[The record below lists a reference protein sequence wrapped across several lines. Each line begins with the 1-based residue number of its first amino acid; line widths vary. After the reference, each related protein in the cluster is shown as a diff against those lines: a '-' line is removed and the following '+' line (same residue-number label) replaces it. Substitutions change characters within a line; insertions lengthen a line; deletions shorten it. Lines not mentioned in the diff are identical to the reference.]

1 MATMTSAELLTR
13 FNQLSGRTS
22 SGDSITDA
30 EKYQRLSDAQQYVI
44 AQAASRSPN
53 AFYPKAAY
61 GSYPTLSTTDNQV
74 FTFGTDANG
83 NALMPIGKV
92 QIYPSL
98 ASIPDWSWVEGLDY
112 LDEGTQIRIP
122 NNRTWTSTLWYR
134 GIQPVADLSST
145 NQPAIIPVNF
155 RMLIVYEAVRQL
167 SEEGQRNDALADRML
182 AKYREM
188 FAEYMLVLKTQFSDG
203 GALGSV
209 SGLKIAEAGG
219 AVNGRNWSSL

>member
-1 MATMTSAELLTR
+1 MPTFTSANLLTR
-13 FNQLSGRTS
+13 FNQLSGRPAS
-22 SGDSITDA
+22 NDSMSDA
-30 EKYQRLSDAQQYVI
+30 DKYQRLSDAQQYVI
-44 AQAASRSPN
+44 AQAASRAPD

-61 GSYPTLSTTDNQV
+61 GSYPTLTTSDNQV
-74 FTFGTDANG
+74 FTFGTDVNG
-83 NALMPIGKV
+83 NPLMPIGKV
-92 QIYPSL
+92 SIYPSL
-98 ASIPDWSWVEGLDY
+98 ASIPDWAWVEGLDY
-112 LDEGTQIRIP
+112 LNEGTQIRIP

-134 GIQPVADLSST
+134 GIQPVVDITST
-145 NQPAIIPVNF
+145 NQPALIPVNF

-188 FAEYMLVLKTQFSDG
+188 FAEYCLVLKTQFSDG

-219 AVNGRNWSSL
+219 ALNSRNWSGL

>member
-1 MATMTSAELLTR
+1 MATMTSANLLTR
-13 FNQLSGRTS
+13 FNQLSGRPAT
-22 SGDSITDA
+22 GDSITDA
-30 EKYQRLSDAQQYVI
+30 DKYQRLSDAQQFVI

-53 AFYPKAAY
+53 AFYPKVGY
-61 GSYPTLSTTDNQV
+61 DSYPTLTTTDNQV

-92 QIYPSL
+92 SIYPSL
-98 ASIPDWSWVEGLDY
+98 ASIPDWAWVEGLDY

-122 NNRTWTSTLWYR
+122 NNRTWTSTLYYR
-134 GIQPVADLSST
+134 GIQPVADLSAS

-167 SEEGQRNDALADRML
+167 SEEGKRDDQLADRMK
-182 AKYREM
+182 AKYDQM
-188 FAEYMLVLKTQFSDG
+188 FAEWMLVLKTQFSDG

-219 AVNGRNWSSL
+219 GLNGRNWSGL

>member
-1 MATMTSAELLTR
+1 MATFTSANLLTR
-13 FNQLSGRTS
+13 FNQLSGRPETN
-22 SGDSITDA
+22 DSIADSA
-30 EKYQRLSDAQQYVI
+30 KYQRLSDAQQVVI
-44 AQAASRSPN
+44 AEAASRSPN

-61 GSYPTLSTTDNQV
+61 GSYPTLTTTDNQV
-74 FTFGTDANG
+74 FTFGTDVNG
-83 NALMPIGKV
+83 NPLMPIGKV
-92 QIYPSL
+92 SIYPSL
-98 ASIPDWSWVEGLDY
+98 ASIPDWAWVEGLDY

-134 GIQPVADLSST
+134 GIQPVLDITST
-145 NQPAIIPVNF
+145 NQPAVIPVNF

-167 SEEGQRNDALADRML
+167 AEEGTRDDALADRM
-182 AKYREM
+182 AARYAQM

-219 AVNGRNWSSL
+219 AVNGRNWSSV